1 MSPTL
6 KWPVALRPVLKLL
19 LVRVL
24 WYNNKLSLRID
35 INDLEDVL
43 QLLKK
48 CDFSDSKW
56 MELGLKLGL
65 KKTTLDTIKANYPQD
80 TRQCLID
87 CLSKW
92 LERADAVDTKGRA
105 TWDSLSTGLRSMNKI
120 AVADKL
126 DKESECSLH

>member
-1 MSPTL
+1 
-6 KWPVALRPVLKLL
+6 
-19 LVRVL
+19 
-24 WYNNKLSLRID
+24 
-35 INDLEDVL
+35 
-43 QLLKK
+43 
-48 CDFSDSKW
+48 

-92 LERADAVDTKGRA
+92 LEGADAVDTKGGA

-126 DKESECSLH
+126 DKESELSLY